1 MYVCVA
7 VRALDCGLWILEYIH
22 LRSRRLSVC
31 SLSVV
36 RWCPA
41 SGYVSHLNSHP
52 SSGEGTVRNYVLVCV
67 MM

>member
-1 MYVCVA
+1 MCVWLC
-7 VRALDCGLWILEYIH
+7 VLWIV
-22 LRSRRLSVC
+22 VC
-31 SLSVV
+31 GYSSTSISEVVACLSVV